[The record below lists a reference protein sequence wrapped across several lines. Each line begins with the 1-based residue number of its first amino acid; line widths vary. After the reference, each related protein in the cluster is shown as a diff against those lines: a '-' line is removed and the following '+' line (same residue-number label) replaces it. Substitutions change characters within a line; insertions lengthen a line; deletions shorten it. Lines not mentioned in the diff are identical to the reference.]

1 LNFFVKSQKG
11 AMDKFIKIKKN
22 ELENTGESPL
32 DEEHNNINLGEDNN
46 INIGADNN
54 KVVKEDNNFDFQTQ
68 DNNFDSQTHDS
79 NSN

>member
-1 LNFFVKSQKG
+1 
-11 AMDKFIKIKKN
+11 MDKFIKIKKN